1 MREQILQLLKA
12 VPFTPFVVDVDEDV
26 QYSIGTNDLAT
37 AFKRVLAIEDDR
49 GSLDLI
55 PYAAYFGGC
64 TIGRHCRAAAPL
76 YRSRLCWP
84 LIAVTRVR
92 LWVHI

>member
-12 VPFTPFVVDVDEDV
+12 VPFTSFVVDVDEDV

-49 GSLDLI
+49 GYLDLI
-55 PYAAYFGGC
+55 PYAHIWRLHHRGA
-64 TIGRHCRAAAPL
+64 IVGRQLLFTGRDYAGH
-76 YRSRLCWP
+76 
-84 LIAVTRVR
+84 
-92 LWVHI
+92 